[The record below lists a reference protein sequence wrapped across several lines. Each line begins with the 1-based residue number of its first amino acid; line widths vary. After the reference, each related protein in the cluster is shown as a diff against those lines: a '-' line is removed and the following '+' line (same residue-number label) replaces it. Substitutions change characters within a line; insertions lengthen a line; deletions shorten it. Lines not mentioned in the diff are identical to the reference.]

1 MESWLLRYGE
11 GPGPPIPHTRRPPG
25 AHLCLVDHQAVVRVH
40 VGVLRELGRRHG
52 GGSVVARGGER
63 VAAEG
68 ISTSVLV
75 IQPSGHRSLR
85 SARPIGEGA
94 RKKRGLR
101 HAAARGESQYVS
113 SRGHWRVAGRLQES
127 TRSIDRSRH
136 AKKKNRPRP
145 PPSAA
150 CICPLDHPVALTRG
164 PFFTPTAPARDGVGR
179 PHSTPSLSPPNAMA
193 VTSRSPVRRGT
204 GRTPRGHL
212 GQPAHVRACGR
223 TGVLH
228 LQGASPWP
236 PAPPTAIEKEDG
248 GSKHR
253 RTGGGAVVVRCSEVL
268 ACARA
273 ARPRRRTASAHATP
287 ISHHVPREAWR
298 GGAGAGSPLRA
309 SPAAHV
315 CGRAF
320 WVRAP
325 SHPTLRGKLPPRA
338 AGRAPLFWLGERCY
352 AA

>member
-1 MESWLLRYGE
+1 M
-11 GPGPPIPHTRRPPG
+11 
-25 AHLCLVDHQAVVRVH
+25 
-40 VGVLRELGRRHG
+40 
-52 GGSVVARGGER
+52 
-63 VAAEG
+63 
-68 ISTSVLV
+68 LV

-85 SARPIGEGA
+85 SAQPIGEGA
-94 RKKRGLR
+94 RKIRGLR

-113 SRGHWRVAGRLQES
+113 CSRALAGC
-127 TRSIDRSRH
+127 RSRIDRSIV
-136 AKKKNRPRP
+136 APPKKTHSHRPHP
-145 PPSAA
+145 PPSAAA

-164 PFFTPTAPARDGVGR
+164 PIFTPTAPARDGVGR

-193 VTSRSPVRRGT
+193 VTSRSPVRRGP

-253 RTGGGAVVVRCSEVL
+253 RTGGAVVVRCSEAL

-273 ARPRRRTASAHATP
+273 AQPRRRTASAHATP